1 MNKGR
6 TVKTLAIC
14 LPAELEEELRKRAA
28 AELLPVSRYV
38 ARLLQQAF
46 AQEVADG
53 SKG

>member
-38 ARLLQQAF
+38 ARMLREAF
-46 AQEVADG
+46 AREVDDG
-53 SKG
+53 SQG